1 MISLE
6 ALTPHEQCCQLLVL
20 GGTVVRRDPVIVCA
34 IHVETITIRHIPIR
48 GKNSKKIDGEQLVYN
63 SKGYYRTEPCLALQP
78 LGTASNS
85 YSFFNLRT
93 GKRVVSHIAYPR
105 AYDDEILQ
113 LFSKLE
119 TASSTVSAPTELQDM
134 STIYLQTLRQGCQL
148 LSLPN
153 MLMTLMKF
161 LH

>member
-1 MISLE
+1 M
-6 ALTPHEQCCQLLVL
+6 QL
-20 GGTVVRRDPVIVCA
+20 
-34 IHVETITIRHIPIR
+34 VEVHT

-134 STIYLQTLRQGCQL
+134 SADLPTDSLRQGCQL